1 MFISK
6 KSRSLVRPI
15 SRCDSVAT
23 VSIAS
28 KEREQVV
35 EKKAEKPKAAAKPK
49 ATKPNND
56 EKENEE

>member
-28 KEREQVV
+28 KEKEQVA
-35 EKKAEKPKAAAKPK
+35 EKKAEKPKAAKPK
-49 ATKPNND
+49 AAKPNND